1 MQKMEESMTNIIG
14 IVGLVL
20 GLAVLSILIY
30 KRVPA
35 ILAALAATAVV
46 TVFNP
51 VDPWTSLSTLFNG
64 IGSTF
69 GTYFPI
75 FFFATIYG
83 KLMSD
88 TGCAN
93 AIAEFFMKL
102 FGPES
107 VILVISVTTAL
118 LVYGGVTAMVVA
130 FTVFPLGV
138 SLCRKA
144 NISKTLLPAII
155 QLGQATF
162 ALTALPGTPQLN
174 NIIPTAYLG
183 TTSTAAP
190 VLGIIATLVMFGLG
204 YFYLSHE
211 VAKSRARGEGFD
223 ENSLRPGSVSE
234 LSGDDL
240 PKPLLAFLPI
250 ILLIVIYMV
259 LERITF
265 GGYQLKDANPYA
277 PVCTAM
283 IIAIVYLLILG
294 HLMGNTSTVKESI
307 IRGAAEW
314 IGPLLSFSIVV
325 GFGRVISSTTGYASL
340 VDAVTNLNM
349 NPYLSAA
356 LSVTLLAGVT
366 GSASGG
372 INIALSS
379 EKLVQSWTSQLSS
392 PAQLA
397 ALHRIISVSSCGL
410 DSLPHCGG
418 ILATLDVCQE
428 THSSSYKYIFMITVV
443 FTLIAAALLVLL
455 ASIGFVY

>member
-1 MQKMEESMTNIIG
+1 MIGIIG
-14 IVGLVL
+14 LIA
-20 GLAVLSILIY
+20 GLAVLSVLIY

-35 ILAALAATAVV
+35 ILAALCGTIVV
-46 TVFNP
+46 CIFNL
-51 VDPWTSLSTLFNG
+51 VDPWTALSNLFSG
-64 IGSTF
+64 LGGTF

-93 AIAEFFMKL
+93 AIADFFIKL
-102 FGPES
+102 FGENS
-107 VILVISVTTAL
+107 VILVISITTAL

-144 NISKTLLPAII
+144 NITKKLLPAII

-174 NIIPTAYLG
+174 NIMPAAFLG

-190 VLGIIATLVMFGLG
+190 VLGIIASAIMFGLG
-204 YFYLSHE
+204 YFYLKLQ
-211 VAKSRARGEGFD
+211 VKKSRERGEVFD
-223 ENSLRPGSVSE
+223 ETSLRPGSVSN
-234 LSGDDL
+234 LSGNDL
-240 PKPLLAFLPI
+240 PKAFFAFLPI
-250 ILLIVIYMV
+250 IILIAAYMT
-259 LERITF
+259 LERVSF
-265 GGYQLKDANPYA
+265 WGYSLKSVNTYA

-283 IIAIVYLLILG
+283 ILAIIYLLLLG
-294 HLMGNTSTVKESI
+294 TLSTQKDTVVDSI
-307 IRGAAEW
+307 KHGCSEW

-325 GFGRVISSTTGYASL
+325 GFGRVIANTQGYSTL
-340 VDAVTNLNM
+340 VDAVTGLEM

-372 INIALSS
+372 ISIALSS
-379 EKLVQSWTSQLSS
+379 EKLVQSWTSQLTTTS
-392 PAQLA
+392 QLE

-428 THSSSYKYIFMITVV
+428 THSSSYKYIFMITVI
-443 FTLIAAALLVLL
+443 FTLIAAAVLVLL
-455 ASIGFVY
+455 ASLGFTM

>member
-1 MQKMEESMTNIIG
+1 MSNLIG
-14 IVGLVL
+14 IFGLAA

-30 KRVPA
+30 RRVPA
-35 ILAALAATAVV
+35 ILAALAATMVV

-51 VDPWTSLSTLFNG
+51 ADPWVSLSSLFSG

-93 AIAEFFMKL
+93 AIADFFIRL
-102 FGPES
+102 FGPEA
-107 VILVISVTTAL
+107 VVLVISVTTAL

-138 SLCRKA
+138 SLCRRA
-144 NISKTLLPAII
+144 NITKKLLPAII

-190 VLGIIATLVMFGLG
+190 VLGLIATAIMFGLG
-204 YFYLSHE
+204 YVYLKKE
-211 VAKSRARGEGFD
+211 VAKSKARGEGFD
-223 ENSLRPGSVSE
+223 EGSLRPGSVSE

-240 PKPLLAFLPI
+240 PKPFFAFLPI
-250 ILLIVIYMV
+250 IMLIVLYMMF
-259 LERITF
+259 ERMSF
-265 GGYQLKDANPYA
+265 HGYSLKEANPYA

-283 IIAIVYLLILG
+283 IIAIVYLLLLG
-294 HLMGNTSTVKESI
+294 MRMGRRDAVIASVG
-307 IRGAAEW
+307 RGAQEW
-314 IGPLLSFSIVV
+314 IGPLLSFAIVV
-325 GFGRVISSTTGYASL
+325 GFGRVISSTAGYEAL
-340 VDAVTNLNM
+340 VRAVTGLDM

-379 EKLVQSWTSQLSS
+379 EQLVASWTSRLTT
-392 PAQLA
+392 PAQLG

-428 THSSSYKYIFMITVV
+428 SHATSYKYIFVITVI
-443 FTLIAAALLVLL
+443 FTLIAAAVLVML
-455 ASIGFVY
+455 ASMGFTM

>member
-1 MQKMEESMTNIIG
+1 MQNILG
-14 IVGLVL
+14 IAGLVA
-20 GLAVLSILIY
+20 GLAVLSVLIY

-35 ILAALAATAVV
+35 ILAALAGTVIV
-46 TVFNP
+46 CVFNL
-51 VDPWTSLSTLFNG
+51 VDPWAALSNLFTG
-64 IGSTF
+64 LGTTF

-93 AIAEFFMKL
+93 AIADFFIRI
-102 FGPES
+102 FGEKS
-107 VILVISVTTAL
+107 VVLVISVTTAL

-144 NISKTLLPAII
+144 NITKKLLPAFI

-174 NIIPTAYLG
+174 NIIPTVYLG

-190 VLGIIATLVMFGLG
+190 VLGLIATAIMFGLG
-204 YFYLSHE
+204 YWYLTAE
-211 VAKSRARGEGFD
+211 VKKSRARGEGFD
-223 ENSLRPGSVSE
+223 EASLRPGSVSE
-234 LSGDDL
+234 LSGDQL
-240 PKPLLAFLPI
+240 PGTLAAFMPI
-250 ILLIVIYMV
+250 ILLIALYMTF
-259 LERITF
+259 ERVSF
-265 GGYQLKDANPYA
+265 GGYSLKSANAYA

-283 IIAIVYLLILG
+283 IAAIIYLLVLG
-294 HLMGNTSTVKESI
+294 AVRKQKDAVIDSVK
-307 IRGAAEW
+307 RGASEW
-314 IGPLLSFSIVV
+314 IGPLLGFSIVV
-325 GFGRVISSTTGYASL
+325 GFGRVIANTAGYVRL
-340 VDAVTNLNM
+340 VDAVTGLQM
-349 NPYLSAA
+349 SPYLSAA

-372 INIALSS
+372 INIALNS
-379 EKLVQSWTSQLSS
+379 EKLVSSWTSQLNT
-392 PAQLA
+392 PAQLG

-410 DSLPHCGG
+410 DSLPYCGG

-428 THSSSYKYIFMITVV
+428 SHATSYKYIFVITVI
-443 FTLIAAALLVLL
+443 FTLIAAAVLVLL
-455 ASIGFVY
+455 ASMGFTI

>member
-1 MQKMEESMTNIIG
+1 MSDIIG
-14 IVGLVL
+14 IAGLAA

-35 ILAALAATAVV
+35 IIAALCATAVV
-46 TVFNP
+46 ILLNP
-51 VDPWTSLSTLFNG
+51 ADPWAVLTNLFNG
-64 IGSTF
+64 IGTTF

-93 AIAEFFMKL
+93 AIADFFMKL
-102 FGPES
+102 FGKDS

-183 TTSTAAP
+183 TKSTAAP
-190 VLGIIATLVMFGLG
+190 ALGLIATAVMFGLG
-204 YFYLSHE
+204 YFYLKRE
-211 VAKSRARGEGFD
+211 AEKSRKRGEFFD
-223 ENSLRPGSVSE
+223 ETKLRPGSVSE
-234 LSGDDL
+234 LSGKDL
-240 PKPLLAFLPI
+240 PKPLFAFMPI
-250 ILLIVIYMV
+250 ILLITLYIF
-259 LERITF
+259 LERTSF
-265 GGYQLKDANPYA
+265 GGYSLKDANPYA

-283 IIAIVYLLILG
+283 IIAIIYLAVLG
-294 HLMGNTSTVKESI
+294 KCMNRFGTVVSSV
-307 IRGAAEW
+307 RNGALEW
-314 IGPLLSFSIVV
+314 TGPLLSFAIVV
-325 GFGRVISSTTGYASL
+325 GFGKVISSTAGYAAL
-340 VDAVTNLNM
+340 VDAVTNLDM

-379 EKLVQSWTSQLSS
+379 EKLVASWTSKLTTQSQLD
-392 PAQLA
+392 

-428 THSSSYKYIFMITVV
+428 SHATSYKYIFMITVV
-443 FTLIAAALLVLL
+443 FTLIAAAVLVLL
-455 ASIGFVY
+455 ASLGITA

>member
-1 MQKMEESMTNIIG
+1 MSNIIG
-14 IVGLVL
+14 ISGLIIGL
-20 GLAVLSILIY
+20 GVLSVLIY

-35 ILAALAATAVV
+35 ILAALCATVIVV
-46 TVFNP
+46 IFN
-51 VDPWTSLSTLFNG
+51 VMDPWVALTYLFNG

-93 AIAEFFMKL
+93 AIADFFLKI
-102 FGPES
+102 FGAES

-174 NIIPTAYLG
+174 NIIPAAYLG

-190 VLGIIATLVMFGLG
+190 VLGIIASLIMFGLG
-204 YFYLSHE
+204 YFYLKHE
-211 VAKSRARGEGFD
+211 VKKSRERGEGFD
-223 ENSLRPGSVSE
+223 ESTLRKGSVSE
-234 LSGDDL
+234 LTGDDL
-240 PKPLLAFLPI
+240 PKPVFAFLPI
-250 ILLIVIYMV
+250 IILISVYMV
-259 LERITF
+259 LERVSF
-265 GGYQLKDANPYA
+265 GGYVLKEVNAYA

-283 IIAIVYLLILG
+283 IIAIIYLAILG
-294 HLMGNTSTVKESI
+294 IVNQRKDTIIESI
-307 IRGAAEW
+307 KNGSSEW
-314 IGPLLSFSIVV
+314 IGPLLNFAIVV
-325 GFGRVISSTTGYASL
+325 GFGRVISNTDGYASL
-340 VDAVTNLNM
+340 VNSVTSLNM

-379 EKLVQSWTSQLSS
+379 EKLVSSWTSQLAT
-392 PAQLA
+392 PAQLG

-428 THSSSYKYIFMITVV
+428 SHATSYKYIFMITVV
-443 FTLIAAALLVLL
+443 FTLTAAAAIVLL
-455 ASIGFVY
+455 ASLGLTM

>member
-1 MQKMEESMTNIIG
+1 MG
-14 IVGLVL
+14 IFGLIL

-30 KRVPA
+30 KRVPVTY
-35 ILAALAATAVV
+35 AALAASLTVA
-46 TVFNP
+46 VFNLME
-51 VDPWTSLSTLFNG
+51 PWTALTALFNG

-83 KLMSD
+83 QLMSE

-93 AIAEFFMKL
+93 TIANYFIKL
-102 FGPES
+102 FGSKS
-107 VILVISVTTAL
+107 VVLVISITTAL

-130 FTVFPLGV
+130 FTVFPIGV
-138 SLCRKA
+138 NLIRKA
-144 NISKTLLPAII
+144 DITKKLLPAMI

-190 VLGIIATLVMFGLG
+190 VLGLIATAIMFGLG
-204 YFYLSHE
+204 WVYLENE
-211 VAKSRARGEGFD
+211 VRKSRERGEHF
-223 ENSLRPGSVSE
+223 EESSLRPGSIREMDAAS
-234 LSGDDL
+234 L
-240 PKPLLAFLPI
+240 PSPLPAFLPV
-250 ILLIVIYMV
+250 ILLIVLYI
-259 LERITF
+259 LFERVTF
-265 GGYQLKDANPYA
+265 GTYSLKAMNSFA

-283 IIAIVYLLILG
+283 IIAIVYLLVLG
-294 HLMGNTSTVKESI
+294 ISKGQKEEMVNALKT
-307 IRGAAEW
+307 GAASSF
-314 IGPLLSFSIVV
+314 GPLLSFATVV
-325 GFGRVISSTTGYASL
+325 GFGSVIKATSGYASL
-340 VDAVTNLNM
+340 VAMVTGLNM
-349 NPYLSAA
+349 NPFLSAA
-356 LSVTLLAGVT
+356 LSVTILAGVT

-379 EKLVQSWTSQLSS
+379 EALVSSWTSQLTTQ
-392 PAQLA
+392 AQLN

-428 THSSSYKYIFMITVV
+428 THATAYKYIFMITVI
-443 FTLIAAALLVLL
+443 FTLIAAAAIVLL
-455 ASIGFVY
+455 SMLGFTY

>member
-1 MQKMEESMTNIIG
+1 MG
-14 IVGLVL
+14 IFGLIL

-30 KRVPA
+30 KRVPVTY
-35 ILAALAATAVV
+35 AALAASL
-46 TVFNP
+46 TVAIFNLME
-51 VDPWTSLSTLFNG
+51 PWTALTSLFNG

-83 KLMSD
+83 QLMSE

-93 AIAEFFMKL
+93 AIANYFIKL
-102 FGPES
+102 FGSKS
-107 VILVISVTTAL
+107 VVLVISITTAL

-130 FTVFPLGV
+130 FTVFPIGV
-138 SLCRKA
+138 NLIRKA
-144 NISKTLLPAII
+144 DITKKLLPAMI

-190 VLGIIATLVMFGLG
+190 VLGLIATAIMFGLG
-204 YFYLSHE
+204 WVYLEHE
-211 VAKSRARGEGFD
+211 VRKSRERGEHF
-223 ENSLRPGSVSE
+223 EESSLRPGSIREMDES
-234 LSGDDL
+234 SL
-240 PKPLLAFLPI
+240 PSPLPAFLPV
-250 ILLIVIYMV
+250 ILLIVLYI
-259 LERITF
+259 LFERVTF
-265 GGYQLKDANPYA
+265 GSYSLKAMNSFA

-283 IIAIVYLLILG
+283 IIAIIYLLVLG
-294 HLMGNTSTVKESI
+294 IGKGQKEEMVNALKT
-307 IRGAAEW
+307 GAASSF
-314 IGPLLSFSIVV
+314 GPLLSFATVV
-325 GFGRVISSTTGYASL
+325 GFGSVIKATSGYASL
-340 VDAVTNLNM
+340 VTMVTGLNM
-349 NPYLSAA
+349 NPFLSAA
-356 LSVTLLAGVT
+356 LSVTILAGVT

-379 EKLVQSWTSQLSS
+379 EALVRSWTSQLTSQ
-392 PAQLA
+392 AQLN

-428 THSSSYKYIFMITVV
+428 SHATAYKYIFMITVI
-443 FTLIAAALLVLL
+443 FTLIAAAAIVLL
-455 ASIGFVY
+455 SMMGFTY

>member
-1 MQKMEESMTNIIG
+1 MANILG
-14 IVGLVL
+14 IIGLVL
-20 GLAVLSILIY
+20 GLAVLSVLIY

-35 ILAALAATAVV
+35 ILAALAATVV
-46 TVFNP
+46 ESLFNTA
-51 VDPWTSLSTLFNG
+51 DLWDSLTSLFGG

-93 AIAEFFMKL
+93 AIADFFIRL
-102 FGPES
+102 FGQKS
-107 VILVISVTTAL
+107 VVLVISVTTAL

-144 NISKTLLPAII
+144 NISKKLLPAII

-174 NIIPTAYLG
+174 NIIPSAYLG

-190 VLGIIATLVMFGLG
+190 VLGLIATAIMFGLG
-204 YFYLSHE
+204 YAYLTHE
-211 VAKSRARGEGFD
+211 VKKSQKRGEGFD
-223 ENSLRPGSVSE
+223 ESALRPGSVSA
-234 LSGDDL
+234 LSGEQL
-240 PKPLLAFLPI
+240 PKPLFAFMPI
-250 ILLIVIYMV
+250 FLLIGLYM
-259 LERITF
+259 LFERVTF
-265 GGYQLKDANPYA
+265 GNYSLKAHNPYA

-283 IIAIVYLLILG
+283 ILAIVYLLVLG
-294 HLMGNTSTVKESI
+294 IAMHRKNDVIASVK
-307 IRGAAEW
+307 RGAAEW

-325 GFGRVISSTTGYASL
+325 GFGRVIASTEGYASL
-340 VDAVTNLNM
+340 VDMVTHLNM
-349 NPYLSAA
+349 SPYLSAA

-379 EKLVQSWTSQLSS
+379 EQLVASWTSKLTT
-392 PAQLA
+392 PAELG

-428 THSSSYKYIFMITVV
+428 SHATSYKYIFVITVI
-443 FTLIAAALLVLL
+443 FTLIAAAVLVLL
-455 ASIGFVY
+455 ASLGFTM

>member
-1 MQKMEESMTNIIG
+1 MANILG
-14 IVGLVL
+14 IIGLVL
-20 GLAVLSILIY
+20 GLAVLSVLIY

-35 ILAALAATAVV
+35 ILAALAATVV
-46 TVFNP
+46 VSLFNTA
-51 VDPWTSLSTLFNG
+51 DLWDSLTSLFGG

-93 AIAEFFMKL
+93 AIADFFIRL
-102 FGPES
+102 FGQKS
-107 VILVISVTTAL
+107 VVLVISVTTAL

-144 NISKTLLPAII
+144 NITKKLLPAII

-174 NIIPTAYLG
+174 NIIPSAYLG

-190 VLGIIATLVMFGLG
+190 VLGLIATAIMFGLG
-204 YFYLSHE
+204 YTYLTHE
-211 VAKSRARGEGFD
+211 VKKSQKRGEGFD
-223 ENSLRPGSVSE
+223 ESALRPGSVSA
-234 LSGDDL
+234 LSGEQL
-240 PKPLLAFLPI
+240 PKPLFAFMPI
-250 ILLIVIYMV
+250 FLLIGLYM
-259 LERITF
+259 LFERVTF
-265 GGYQLKDANPYA
+265 GNYSLKAHNPYA

-283 IIAIVYLLILG
+283 ILAIVYLLILG
-294 HLMGNTSTVKESI
+294 IAMHRKNDVIASVK
-307 IRGAAEW
+307 RGAAEW

-325 GFGRVISSTTGYASL
+325 GFGRVIASTEGYASL
-340 VDAVTNLNM
+340 VDMVTHLNM
-349 NPYLSAA
+349 SPYLSAA

-379 EKLVQSWTSQLSS
+379 EQLVASWTSKLTT
-392 PAQLA
+392 PAELG

-428 THSSSYKYIFMITVV
+428 SHATSYKYIFVITVI
-443 FTLIAAALLVLL
+443 FTLIAAAVLVLL
-455 ASIGFVY
+455 ASLGFTM

>member
-1 MQKMEESMTNIIG
+1 MEIFIMANILG
-14 IVGLVL
+14 IIGLVL
-20 GLAVLSILIY
+20 GLAVLSVLIY

-35 ILAALAATAVV
+35 ILAALAATVV
-46 TVFNP
+46 VSLFNTA
-51 VDPWTSLSTLFNG
+51 DLWDSLTSLFGG

-93 AIAEFFMKL
+93 AIADFFIRL
-102 FGPES
+102 FGQKS
-107 VILVISVTTAL
+107 VVLVISVTTAL

-144 NISKTLLPAII
+144 NITKKLLPAII

-174 NIIPTAYLG
+174 NIIPSAYLG

-190 VLGIIATLVMFGLG
+190 VLGLIATAIMFGLG
-204 YFYLSHE
+204 YTYLTRE
-211 VAKSRARGEGFD
+211 VKKSQKRGEGFD
-223 ENSLRPGSVSE
+223 ESALRPGSVSA
-234 LSGDDL
+234 LSGEQL
-240 PKPLLAFLPI
+240 PKPLFAFMPI
-250 ILLIVIYMV
+250 FLLIGLYM
-259 LERITF
+259 LFERVTF
-265 GGYQLKDANPYA
+265 GNYSLKAHNPYA

-283 IIAIVYLLILG
+283 ILAIVYLLILG
-294 HLMGNTSTVKESI
+294 IAMHRKNDVIASVK
-307 IRGAAEW
+307 RGAAEW

-325 GFGRVISSTTGYASL
+325 GFGRVIASTEGYASL
-340 VDAVTNLNM
+340 VDMVTHLNM
-349 NPYLSAA
+349 SPYLSAA

-379 EKLVQSWTSQLSS
+379 EQLVASWTSKLTT
-392 PAQLA
+392 PAELG

-428 THSSSYKYIFMITVV
+428 SHATSYKYIFVITVI
-443 FTLIAAALLVLL
+443 FTLIAAAVLVLL
-455 ASIGFVY
+455 ASLGFTM

>member
-1 MQKMEESMTNIIG
+1 MADLFG
-14 IVGLVL
+14 ILGLIAA
-20 GLAVLSILIY
+20 LAVLSILIY

-35 ILAALAATAVV
+35 ILAALAATLVAAI
-46 TVFNP
+46 FNR
-51 VDPWTSLSTLFNG
+51 VEPWAAFGNLFTG

-69 GTYFPI
+69 GSYIPL

-83 KLMSD
+83 KLMAY

-93 AIAEFFMKL
+93 AISDFFIRI
-102 FGPES
+102 FGAKA
-107 VILVISVTTAL
+107 VVLIISVTTAL

-144 NISKTLLPAII
+144 NITKKLLPAFI

-174 NIIPTAYLG
+174 NIIPTSYLG

-190 VLGIIATLVMFGLG
+190 VLGLIASAIMFGLG
-204 YFYLSHE
+204 YAYLMFE
-211 VAKSRARGEGFD
+211 VRQSRIRGEGFD
-223 ENSLRPGSVSE
+223 EASLRPGSVSE
-234 LSGDDL
+234 LSGQEL
-240 PKPLLAFLPI
+240 PSTFFAFLPI
-250 ILLIVIYMV
+250 ILLLALYMIF
-259 LERITF
+259 ERVSF
-265 GGYQLKDANPYA
+265 WGYSLKAANNFA

-283 IIAIVYLLILG
+283 IIAIFCLLGLAL
-294 HLMGNTSTVKESI
+294 HMG
-307 IRGAAEW
+307 RGKDALRSVQNGAKDW
-314 IGPLLSFSIVV
+314 VGPLLGFAIVV
-325 GFGRVISSTTGYASL
+325 GFGRVISNTAGYASL
-340 VDAVTNLNM
+340 VNTVTHMDLS
-349 NPYLSAA
+349 PYLSAA

-379 EKLVQSWTSQLSS
+379 EALVSSWTSQLTT
-392 PAQLA
+392 PTQLA
-397 ALHRIISVSSCGL
+397 ALHRVISVSSCGL

-428 THSSSYKYIFMITVV
+428 SHATSYKYIFVITVV
-443 FTLIAAALLVLL
+443 FTLIAAAVLVAL
-455 ASIGFVY
+455 ASLGFTM

>member
-1 MQKMEESMTNIIG
+1 MTNIIG
-14 IVGLVL
+14 IAGLVL

-51 VDPWTSLSTLFNG
+51 SDPWVSLSTLFSG
-64 IGSTF
+64 IGTTF

-190 VLGIIATLVMFGLG
+190 VLGMIATIVMFGLG
-204 YFYLSHE
+204 YFYLRHE

-223 ENSLRPGSVSE
+223 EKALRPGSVSE

-240 PKPLLAFLPI
+240 PKPVFAFLPI

-259 LERITF
+259 LERVSF
-265 GGYQLKDANPYA
+265 GGYRLKDSNPYA

-283 IIAIVYLLILG
+283 IIAIIYLLLLG
-294 HLMGNTSTVKESI
+294 HSMGNAKTVKESI
-307 IRGAAEW
+307 VRGAAEW
-314 IGPLLSFSIVV
+314 VGPLLGFSIVV
-325 GFGRVISSTTGYASL
+325 GFGRVISSTAGYASL
-340 VDAVTNLNM
+340 VDAVTSLNM

-379 EKLVQSWTSQLSS
+379 DKLVQSWTSQLST
-392 PAQLA
+392 PAQLG

-455 ASIGFVY
+455 AGIGFVY

>member
-1 MQKMEESMTNIIG
+1 MSHIIG
-14 IVGLVL
+14 IIGLIL
-20 GLAVLSILIY
+20 GLAVLSVLIY
-30 KRVPA
+30 RRVPA
-35 ILAALAATAVV
+35 ILAALAGTLVAAL
-46 TVFNP
+46 FNLIE
-51 VDPWTSLSTLFNG
+51 PWTALTWLFNG
-64 IGSTF
+64 IGNNF

-75 FFFATIYG
+75 FFFATVYG

-93 AIAEFFMKL
+93 AIADFFIRI
-102 FGPES
+102 FGQRS

-138 SLCRKA
+138 SLCRRADIPK
-144 NISKTLLPAII
+144 KLLPAFI

-183 TTSTAAP
+183 TSSTAAP
-190 VLGIIATLVMFGLG
+190 VLGLIATAVMFGLG
-204 YFYLSHE
+204 YLYLSYE
-211 VAKSRARGEGFD
+211 TKKSREKGEHFD
-223 ENSLRPGSVSE
+223 EKTLRPGSVSE
-234 LSGDDL
+234 LKGKEL
-240 PKPLLAFLPI
+240 PGTVQAFLPI
-250 ILLIVIYMV
+250 VLLIVLYM
-259 LERITF
+259 LFERVSF
-265 GGYQLKDANPYA
+265 AGYSLKAFNPYA

-283 IIAIVYLLILG
+283 IIAIVYLLVLGMTRGQKEILFR
-294 HLMGNTSTVKESI
+294 SVKS
-307 IRGAAEW
+307 GATEW
-314 IGPLLSFSIVV
+314 VGPLLGFSVVV
-325 GFGRVISSTTGYASL
+325 GFGRVIANTPGYAAL
-340 VDAVTNLNM
+340 VDAVTGLRM
-349 NPYLSAA
+349 SPYLSAA

-379 EKLVQSWTSQLSS
+379 EKLVSSWTSQLSTQS
-392 PAQLA
+392 QLN

-428 THSSSYKYIFMITVV
+428 SHATSYRYIFVITVV
-443 FTLIAAALLVLL
+443 FTLIAAALLVTL
-455 ASIGFVY
+455 ASLGFTM

>member
-1 MQKMEESMTNIIG
+1 MG
-14 IVGLVL
+14 IFGLIL

-30 KRVPA
+30 KRVPVTY
-35 ILAALAATAVV
+35 AALAASLTVA
-46 TVFNP
+46 VFNLME
-51 VDPWTSLSTLFNG
+51 PWTALTALFNG

-83 KLMSD
+83 QLMSE

-93 AIAEFFMKL
+93 AIANYFIKL
-102 FGPES
+102 FGSKS
-107 VILVISVTTAL
+107 VVLVISITTAL

-130 FTVFPLGV
+130 FTVFPIGV
-138 SLCRKA
+138 NLIRKA
-144 NISKTLLPAII
+144 DITKKLLPAMI

-190 VLGIIATLVMFGLG
+190 VLGLIATAIMFGLG
-204 YFYLSHE
+204 WVYLEHE
-211 VAKSRARGEGFD
+211 VRKSRERGEHF
-223 ENSLRPGSVSE
+223 EESSLRPGSIREMDEAS
-234 LSGDDL
+234 L
-240 PKPLLAFLPI
+240 PSPLPAFLPV
-250 ILLIVIYMV
+250 ILLIVLYI
-259 LERITF
+259 LFERVTF
-265 GGYQLKDANPYA
+265 GSYSLKAMNSFA

-283 IIAIVYLLILG
+283 IIAIIYLLVLG
-294 HLMGNTSTVKESI
+294 IGKGQKEEMVSALKT
-307 IRGAAEW
+307 GAASSF
-314 IGPLLSFSIVV
+314 GPLLSFATVV
-325 GFGRVISSTTGYASL
+325 GFGSVIKATSGYASL
-340 VDAVTNLNM
+340 VAMVTGLNM
-349 NPYLSAA
+349 NPFLSAA
-356 LSVTLLAGVT
+356 LSVTILAGVT

-379 EKLVQSWTSQLSS
+379 EALVSSWTSQLTTQ
-392 PAQLA
+392 AQLN

-428 THSSSYKYIFMITVV
+428 THATAYKYIFMITVI
-443 FTLIAAALLVLL
+443 FTLIAAAAIVLL
-455 ASIGFVY
+455 SMLGFTY

>member
-1 MQKMEESMTNIIG
+1 MG
-14 IVGLVL
+14 IFGLIL

-30 KRVPA
+30 KRVPVTY
-35 ILAALAATAVV
+35 AALAASL
-46 TVFNP
+46 TVAIFNLME
-51 VDPWTSLSTLFNG
+51 PWTALTALFNG

-83 KLMSD
+83 QLMSE

-93 AIAEFFMKL
+93 AIANYFIKL
-102 FGPES
+102 FGSKS
-107 VILVISVTTAL
+107 VVLVISITTAL

-130 FTVFPLGV
+130 FTVFPIGV
-138 SLCRKA
+138 NLIRKA
-144 NISKTLLPAII
+144 DITKKLLPAMI

-190 VLGIIATLVMFGLG
+190 VLGLIATAIMFGLG
-204 YFYLSHE
+204 WVYLEHE
-211 VAKSRARGEGFD
+211 VRKSRERGEHF
-223 ENSLRPGSVSE
+223 EESSLRPGSIREMDEAS
-234 LSGDDL
+234 L
-240 PKPLLAFLPI
+240 PSPLPAFLPV
-250 ILLIVIYMV
+250 ILLIVLYI
-259 LERITF
+259 LFERVTF
-265 GGYQLKDANPYA
+265 GSYSLKAMNSFA

-283 IIAIVYLLILG
+283 IIAIIYLLVLG
-294 HLMGNTSTVKESI
+294 AGKGQKEEMVNALKA
-307 IRGAAEW
+307 GAASSF
-314 IGPLLSFSIVV
+314 GPLLSFATVV
-325 GFGRVISSTTGYASL
+325 GFGSVIKATSGYASL
-340 VDAVTNLNM
+340 VAMVTGLNM
-349 NPYLSAA
+349 NPFLSAA
-356 LSVTLLAGVT
+356 LSVTILAGVT

-379 EKLVQSWTSQLSS
+379 EALVSSWTSQLTTQ
-392 PAQLA
+392 AQLN

-428 THSSSYKYIFMITVV
+428 THATAYKYIFMITVI
-443 FTLIAAALLVLL
+443 FTLIAAAAIVLL
-455 ASIGFVY
+455 SMLGFTY

>member
-1 MQKMEESMTNIIG
+1 MG
-14 IVGLVL
+14 IFGLIL

-30 KRVPA
+30 KRVPVTY
-35 ILAALAATAVV
+35 AALAASL
-46 TVFNP
+46 TVAIFNLME
-51 VDPWTSLSTLFNG
+51 PWTALTALFNG

-83 KLMSD
+83 QLMSE

-93 AIAEFFMKL
+93 AIANYFIKL
-102 FGPES
+102 FGSKS
-107 VILVISVTTAL
+107 VVLVISITTAL

-130 FTVFPLGV
+130 FTVFPIGV
-138 SLCRKA
+138 NLIRKA
-144 NISKTLLPAII
+144 DITKKLLPAMI

-190 VLGIIATLVMFGLG
+190 VLGLIATAIMFGLG
-204 YFYLSHE
+204 WVYLEHE
-211 VAKSRARGEGFD
+211 VRKSRERGEHF
-223 ENSLRPGSVSE
+223 EESSLRPGSIREMDEAS
-234 LSGDDL
+234 L
-240 PKPLLAFLPI
+240 PSPLPAFLPV
-250 ILLIVIYMV
+250 ILLIVLYI
-259 LERITF
+259 LFERVTF
-265 GGYQLKDANPYA
+265 GSYSLKAMNSFA

-283 IIAIVYLLILG
+283 IIAIVYLLVLG
-294 HLMGNTSTVKESI
+294 VGKGQKQEMVNALKT
-307 IRGAAEW
+307 GAASSF
-314 IGPLLSFSIVV
+314 GPLLSFATVV
-325 GFGRVISSTTGYASL
+325 GFGSVIKATSGYASL
-340 VDAVTNLNM
+340 VAMVTGLNM
-349 NPYLSAA
+349 NPFLSAA
-356 LSVTLLAGVT
+356 LSVTILAGVT

-379 EKLVQSWTSQLSS
+379 EALVSSWTSQLTTQ
-392 PAQLA
+392 AQLN

-428 THSSSYKYIFMITVV
+428 THATAYKYIFMITVI
-443 FTLIAAALLVLL
+443 FTLIAAAAIVLL
-455 ASIGFVY
+455 SMLGFTY

>member
-1 MQKMEESMTNIIG
+1 MSNALG
-14 IVGLVL
+14 IFGLIL
-20 GLAVLSILIY
+20 GLAVLSVLIY

-35 ILAALAATAVV
+35 VLAALAATAVV
-46 TVFNP
+46 ALFNLLE
-51 VDPWTSLSTLFNG
+51 PWTALTTLFNG

-69 GTYFPI
+69 GTYFPV
-75 FFFATIYG
+75 FFFATVYG

-93 AIAEFFMKL
+93 AIADYFIKL
-102 FGPES
+102 FGEGS

-138 SLCRKA
+138 SLCRRA
-144 NISKTLLPAII
+144 NISKKLLPAII

-174 NIIPTAYLG
+174 NIIPTSYLG

-190 VLGIIATLVMFGLG
+190 VLGLIATAIMFGLG
-204 YFYLSHE
+204 YFYLKHE
-211 VAKSRARGEGFD
+211 VRKSQERGEGFD
-223 ENSLRPGSVSE
+223 EASLRPGSVSE
-234 LSGDDL
+234 LSGEEL
-240 PKPLLAFLPI
+240 PKPFLAFLPI
-250 ILLIVIYMV
+250 LLLIVLYM
-259 LERITF
+259 LFERLTI
-265 GGYQLKDANPYA
+265 GGYSLKQFNSFA

-283 IIAIVYLLILG
+283 IVAILYLLILG
-294 HLMGNTSTVKESI
+294 TASGRKDTVIASVKRSS
-307 IRGAAEW
+307 GEW

-325 GFGRVISSTTGYASL
+325 GFGRVIASTDGYAAL
-340 VDAVTNLNM
+340 VNAVTSM
-349 NPYLSAA
+349 QMSPYLSAA

-379 EKLVQSWTSQLSS
+379 EQLVASWTSKLST
-392 PAQLA
+392 PAQLS

-428 THSSSYKYIFMITVV
+428 SHATSYKYIFVITVI
-443 FTLIAAALLVLL
+443 FTLVAAAVLVAL
-455 ASIGFVY
+455 ASLGFTM

>member
-1 MQKMEESMTNIIG
+1 MG
-14 IVGLVL
+14 IFGLIL

-30 KRVPA
+30 KRVPVTY
-35 ILAALAATAVV
+35 AALAASL
-46 TVFNP
+46 TVAIFNLME
-51 VDPWTSLSTLFNG
+51 PWTALTALFNG

-83 KLMSD
+83 QLMSE

-93 AIAEFFMKL
+93 AIANYFIKL
-102 FGPES
+102 FGSKS
-107 VILVISVTTAL
+107 VVLVISITTAL

-130 FTVFPLGV
+130 FTVFPIGV
-138 SLCRKA
+138 NLIRKA
-144 NISKTLLPAII
+144 DITKKLLPAMI

-190 VLGIIATLVMFGLG
+190 VLGLIATAIMFGLG
-204 YFYLSHE
+204 WVYLEHE
-211 VAKSRARGEGFD
+211 VRKSRERGEHF
-223 ENSLRPGSVSE
+223 EESSLRPGSIREMDEAS
-234 LSGDDL
+234 L
-240 PKPLLAFLPI
+240 PSPLPAFLPV
-250 ILLIVIYMV
+250 ILLIVLYI
-259 LERITF
+259 LFERVTF
-265 GGYQLKDANPYA
+265 GSYSLKAMNSFA

-283 IIAIVYLLILG
+283 IIAIIYLLVLG
-294 HLMGNTSTVKESI
+294 IGKGQKEEMVNALKA
-307 IRGAAEW
+307 GAASSF
-314 IGPLLSFSIVV
+314 GPLLSFATVV
-325 GFGRVISSTTGYASL
+325 GFGSVIKATSGYASL
-340 VDAVTNLNM
+340 VAMVTGLNM
-349 NPYLSAA
+349 NPFLSAA
-356 LSVTLLAGVT
+356 LSVTILAGVT

-379 EKLVQSWTSQLSS
+379 EALVSSWTSQLTTQ
-392 PAQLA
+392 AQLN

-428 THSSSYKYIFMITVV
+428 THATAYKYIFMITVI
-443 FTLIAAALLVLL
+443 FTLIAAAAIVLL
-455 ASIGFVY
+455 SMLGFTY

>member
-1 MQKMEESMTNIIG
+1 MANILG
-14 IVGLVL
+14 IIGLVL
-20 GLAVLSILIY
+20 GLAVLSVLIY

-35 ILAALAATAVV
+35 ILAALAATVV
-46 TVFNP
+46 VSLFNTA
-51 VDPWTSLSTLFNG
+51 DLWDSLTSLFGG

-93 AIAEFFMKL
+93 AIADFFIRL
-102 FGPES
+102 FGQKS
-107 VILVISVTTAL
+107 VVLVISVTTAL

-144 NISKTLLPAII
+144 NITKKLLPAII

-174 NIIPTAYLG
+174 NIIPSAYLG

-190 VLGIIATLVMFGLG
+190 VLGLIATAIMFGLG
-204 YFYLSHE
+204 YTYLTHE
-211 VAKSRARGEGFD
+211 VKKSQKRGEGFD
-223 ENSLRPGSVSE
+223 ESALRPGSVSA
-234 LSGDDL
+234 LSGEQL
-240 PKPLLAFLPI
+240 PKPFFAFIPI
-250 ILLIVIYMV
+250 FLLIGLYM
-259 LERITF
+259 LFERVTF
-265 GGYQLKDANPYA
+265 GNYSLKAHNPYA

-283 IIAIVYLLILG
+283 ILAIVYLLILG
-294 HLMGNTSTVKESI
+294 IAMHRKNDVIASVK
-307 IRGAAEW
+307 RGAAEW

-325 GFGRVISSTTGYASL
+325 GFGRVIASTEGYASL
-340 VDAVTNLNM
+340 VDMVTHLNM
-349 NPYLSAA
+349 SPYLSAA

-379 EKLVQSWTSQLSS
+379 EQLVASWTSKLTT
-392 PAQLA
+392 PAELG

-428 THSSSYKYIFMITVV
+428 SHATSYKYIFVITVI
-443 FTLIAAALLVLL
+443 FTLIAAAVLVLL
-455 ASIGFVY
+455 ASLGFTM

>member
-1 MQKMEESMTNIIG
+1 MSNVMG
-14 IVGLVL
+14 IAGLVL

-30 KRVPA
+30 KRIPA
-35 ILAALAATAVV
+35 ILAALAATFVV
-46 TVFNP
+46 MIFNP
-51 VDPWTSLSTLFNG
+51 TDPWAALTTLFGG
-64 IGSTF
+64 IGGTF

-102 FGPES
+102 FGKES

-204 YFYLSHE
+204 YFYLKHE
-211 VAKSRARGEGFD
+211 VKKSRERGEGFD
-223 ENSLRPGSVSE
+223 ENALRPGSVSE
-234 LSGDDL
+234 LSGEDL
-240 PKPLLAFLPI
+240 PKPFFAFLPI
-250 ILLIVIYMV
+250 IMLIVLYMIF
-259 LERITF
+259 ERVSF
-265 GGYQLKDANPYA
+265 GGYQLKNANPYA

-283 IIAIVYLLILG
+283 IIAIFYLLILG
-294 HLMGNTSTVKESI
+294 TVMGNRKTVADSVLN
-307 IRGAAEW
+307 GAKEW

-325 GFGRVISSTTGYASL
+325 GFGKVISSTAGYESL
-340 VDAVTNLNM
+340 VNAVTNLNM

-379 EKLVQSWTSQLSS
+379 EKLVQSWTSQLTT
-392 PAQLA
+392 PAQLG

-443 FTLIAAALLVLL
+443 FTLIAAALLVAM
-455 ASIGFVY
+455 ASIGFLY

>member
-1 MQKMEESMTNIIG
+1 MG
-14 IVGLVL
+14 IFGLIL

-30 KRVPA
+30 KRVPVTY
-35 ILAALAATAVV
+35 AALAASLTVA
-46 TVFNP
+46 VFNLME
-51 VDPWTSLSTLFNG
+51 PWTALTALFNG

-83 KLMSD
+83 QLMSE

-93 AIAEFFMKL
+93 AIANYFIKL
-102 FGPES
+102 FGSKS
-107 VILVISVTTAL
+107 VVLVISITTAL

-130 FTVFPLGV
+130 FTVFPIGV
-138 SLCRKA
+138 NLIRKA
-144 NISKTLLPAII
+144 DITKKLLPAMI

-190 VLGIIATLVMFGLG
+190 VLGLIATAIMFGLG
-204 YFYLSHE
+204 WVYLENE
-211 VAKSRARGEGFD
+211 VRKSRERGEHF
-223 ENSLRPGSVSE
+223 EESSLRPGSIREMDAAS
-234 LSGDDL
+234 L
-240 PKPLLAFLPI
+240 PSPLPAFLPI
-250 ILLIVIYMV
+250 ILLIVLYI
-259 LERITF
+259 LFERVTF
-265 GGYQLKDANPYA
+265 GTYSLKAMNSFA

-283 IIAIVYLLILG
+283 IIAIVYLLVLG
-294 HLMGNTSTVKESI
+294 ISKGQKEEMVNALKT
-307 IRGAAEW
+307 GAASSF
-314 IGPLLSFSIVV
+314 GPLLSFATVV
-325 GFGRVISSTTGYASL
+325 GFGSVIKATSGYASL
-340 VDAVTNLNM
+340 VAMVTGLNM
-349 NPYLSAA
+349 NPFLSAA
-356 LSVTLLAGVT
+356 LSVTILAGVT

-379 EKLVQSWTSQLSS
+379 EALVSSWTSQLTTQ
-392 PAQLA
+392 AQLN

-428 THSSSYKYIFMITVV
+428 THATAYKYIFMITVI
-443 FTLIAAALLVLL
+443 FTLIAAAAIVLL
-455 ASIGFVY
+455 SMLGFTY

>member
-1 MQKMEESMTNIIG
+1 MG
-14 IVGLVL
+14 IFGLIL

-30 KRVPA
+30 KRVPVTY
-35 ILAALAATAVV
+35 AALAASLTVA
-46 TVFNP
+46 VFNLME
-51 VDPWTSLSTLFNG
+51 PWTVLTALFNG

-83 KLMSD
+83 QLMSE

-93 AIAEFFMKL
+93 AIANYFIKL
-102 FGPES
+102 FGSKS
-107 VILVISVTTAL
+107 VVLVISITTAL

-130 FTVFPLGV
+130 FTVFPIGV
-138 SLCRKA
+138 NLIRKA
-144 NISKTLLPAII
+144 DITKKLLPAMI

-190 VLGIIATLVMFGLG
+190 VLGLIATAIMFGLG
-204 YFYLSHE
+204 WVYLENE
-211 VAKSRARGEGFD
+211 VRKSRERGEHF
-223 ENSLRPGSVSE
+223 EESSLRPGSIREMDAAS
-234 LSGDDL
+234 L
-240 PKPLLAFLPI
+240 PSPLPAFLPV
-250 ILLIVIYMV
+250 ILLIVLYI
-259 LERITF
+259 LFERVTF
-265 GGYQLKDANPYA
+265 GTYSLKAMNSFA

-283 IIAIVYLLILG
+283 IIAIVYLLVLG
-294 HLMGNTSTVKESI
+294 ISKDQKEEMVNALKT
-307 IRGAAEW
+307 GAASSF
-314 IGPLLSFSIVV
+314 GPLLSFATVV
-325 GFGRVISSTTGYASL
+325 GFGSVIKATSGYASL
-340 VDAVTNLNM
+340 VAMVTGLNM
-349 NPYLSAA
+349 NPFLSAA
-356 LSVTLLAGVT
+356 LSVTILAGVT

-379 EKLVQSWTSQLSS
+379 EALVSSWTSQLTTQ
-392 PAQLA
+392 AQLN

-428 THSSSYKYIFMITVV
+428 THATAYKYIFMITVI
-443 FTLIAAALLVLL
+443 FTLIAAAAIVLL
-455 ASIGFVY
+455 SMLGFTY

>member
-1 MQKMEESMTNIIG
+1 MG
-14 IVGLVL
+14 IFGLIL

-30 KRVPA
+30 KRVPVTY
-35 ILAALAATAVV
+35 AALAASLTVA
-46 TVFNP
+46 VFNLME
-51 VDPWTSLSTLFNG
+51 PWTALTALFNG

-83 KLMSD
+83 QLMSE

-93 AIAEFFMKL
+93 AIANYFIKL
-102 FGPES
+102 FGSKS
-107 VILVISVTTAL
+107 VVLVISITTAL

-130 FTVFPLGV
+130 FTVFPIGV
-138 SLCRKA
+138 NLIRKA
-144 NISKTLLPAII
+144 DITKKLLPAMI

-190 VLGIIATLVMFGLG
+190 VLGLIATAIMFGLG
-204 YFYLSHE
+204 WVYLENE
-211 VAKSRARGEGFD
+211 VRKSRERGEHF
-223 ENSLRPGSVSE
+223 EESSLRPGSIREMDAAS
-234 LSGDDL
+234 L
-240 PKPLLAFLPI
+240 PSPLPAFLPV
-250 ILLIVIYMV
+250 ILLIVLYV
-259 LERITF
+259 LFERVTF
-265 GGYQLKDANPYA
+265 GTYSLKTMNSFA

-283 IIAIVYLLILG
+283 IIAIVYLLVLG
-294 HLMGNTSTVKESI
+294 ISKGQKEEMVNALKT
-307 IRGAAEW
+307 GAASSF
-314 IGPLLSFSIVV
+314 GPLLSFATVV
-325 GFGRVISSTTGYASL
+325 GFGSVIKATSGYASL
-340 VDAVTNLNM
+340 VAMVTGLNM
-349 NPYLSAA
+349 NPFLSAA
-356 LSVTLLAGVT
+356 LSVTILAGVT

-379 EKLVQSWTSQLSS
+379 EALVSSWTSQLTTQ
-392 PAQLA
+392 AQLN

-428 THSSSYKYIFMITVV
+428 THATAYKYIFMITVI
-443 FTLIAAALLVLL
+443 FTLIAAAAIVLL
-455 ASIGFVY
+455 SMLGFTY

>member
-1 MQKMEESMTNIIG
+1 MANILG
-14 IVGLVL
+14 IIGLVL
-20 GLAVLSILIY
+20 GLAVLSVLIY

-35 ILAALAATAVV
+35 ILAALAATVV
-46 TVFNP
+46 VSLFNTA
-51 VDPWTSLSTLFNG
+51 DLWDSLTSLFGG

-93 AIAEFFMKL
+93 AIADFFIRL
-102 FGPES
+102 FGQKS
-107 VILVISVTTAL
+107 VVLVISVTTAL

-144 NISKTLLPAII
+144 NITKKLLPAII

-174 NIIPTAYLG
+174 NIIPSAYLG

-190 VLGIIATLVMFGLG
+190 VLGLIATAIMFGLG
-204 YFYLSHE
+204 YTYLTHE
-211 VAKSRARGEGFD
+211 VKKSQKRGEGFD
-223 ENSLRPGSVSE
+223 ESALRPGSVSA
-234 LSGDDL
+234 LSGEQL
-240 PKPLLAFLPI
+240 PKPFFAFMPI
-250 ILLIVIYMV
+250 FLLIGLYM
-259 LERITF
+259 LFERVTF
-265 GGYQLKDANPYA
+265 GNYSLKAHNPYA

-283 IIAIVYLLILG
+283 ILAIVYLLVLG
-294 HLMGNTSTVKESI
+294 IAMHRKNDVIASVK
-307 IRGAAEW
+307 RGAAEW

-325 GFGRVISSTTGYASL
+325 GFGRVIASTEGYASL
-340 VDAVTNLNM
+340 VDMVTHLNM
-349 NPYLSAA
+349 SPYLSAA

-379 EKLVQSWTSQLSS
+379 EQLVASWTSKLTT
-392 PAQLA
+392 PAELG

-428 THSSSYKYIFMITVV
+428 SHATSYKYIFVITVI
-443 FTLIAAALLVLL
+443 FTLIAAAVLVLL
-455 ASIGFVY
+455 ASLGFTM

>member
-1 MQKMEESMTNIIG
+1 
-14 IVGLVL
+14 
-20 GLAVLSILIY
+20 
-30 KRVPA
+30 
-35 ILAALAATAVV
+35 
-46 TVFNP
+46 
-51 VDPWTSLSTLFNG
+51 
-64 IGSTF
+64 
-69 GTYFPI
+69 
-75 FFFATIYG
+75 
-83 KLMSD
+83 MSD

-204 YFYLSHE
+204 YFYLRHE

-223 ENSLRPGSVSE
+223 ENSLRPGSVSA

-250 ILLIVIYMV
+250 ILLIVI
-259 LERITF
+259 
-265 GGYQLKDANPYA
+265 
-277 PVCTAM
+277 
-283 IIAIVYLLILG
+283 
-294 HLMGNTSTVKESI
+294 
-307 IRGAAEW
+307 
-314 IGPLLSFSIVV
+314 
-325 GFGRVISSTTGYASL
+325 
-340 VDAVTNLNM
+340 
-349 NPYLSAA
+349 
-356 LSVTLLAGVT
+356 
-366 GSASGG
+366 
-372 INIALSS
+372 
-379 EKLVQSWTSQLSS
+379 
-392 PAQLA
+392 
-397 ALHRIISVSSCGL
+397 
-410 DSLPHCGG
+410 
-418 ILATLDVCQE
+418 
-428 THSSSYKYIFMITVV
+428 
-443 FTLIAAALLVLL
+443 
-455 ASIGFVY
+455 

>member
-1 MQKMEESMTNIIG
+1 MTNAIGIIG
-14 IVGLVL
+14 LIL
-20 GLAVLSILIY
+20 GLAILSVLIY
-30 KRVPA
+30 RRVPA
-35 ILAALAATAVV
+35 ILAALAATLVV
-46 TVFNP
+46 AVFNATEI
-51 VDPWTSLSTLFNG
+51 WTALTSLFNG
-64 IGSTF
+64 LGGTF

-93 AIAEFFMKL
+93 AIAEFFIKL
-102 FGPES
+102 FGEKS
-107 VILVISVTTAL
+107 VVLVISITTAL

-144 NISKTLLPAII
+144 NITKKLLPAII

-174 NIIPTAYLG
+174 NIIPTTYLG

-190 VLGIIATLVMFGLG
+190 VLGLIASAIMFGLG
-204 YFYLSHE
+204 YIYLSHE
-211 VAKSRARGEGFD
+211 VKRSQSRGEGFD
-223 ENSLRPGSVSE
+223 EKSLREGSVSQ
-234 LSGDDL
+234 LSGKDL
-240 PKPLLAFLPI
+240 PKPFLAFLPI
-250 ILLIVIYMV
+250 IMLISLYM
-259 LERITF
+259 LFERVSF
-265 GGYQLKDANPYA
+265 GAYSLKTYNAYA

-283 IIAIVYLLILG
+283 IIAIIYLLILG
-294 HLMGNTSTVKESI
+294 TIMGHKITVIGSVRK
-307 IRGAAEW
+307 GAVEW
-314 IGPLLSFSIVV
+314 VGPLLNFSVVV
-325 GFGRVISSTTGYASL
+325 GFGKVISSTPGYASL
-340 VDAVTNLNM
+340 VETVTSLKM
-349 NPYLSAA
+349 SPYLSAA
-356 LSVTLLAGVT
+356 LAVTLLAGVT

-379 EKLVQSWTSQLSS
+379 KELVNSWVSQLST
-392 PAQLA
+392 PAQLG

-428 THSSSYKYIFMITVV
+428 SHATSYKYIFVITVI
-443 FTLIAAALLVLL
+443 FTLIAAAVIVLL
-455 ASIGFVY
+455 ASIGFTY

>member
-1 MQKMEESMTNIIG
+1 MGIIG
-14 IVGLVL
+14 LIL
-20 GLAVLSILIY
+20 GLAVLSVLIY

-35 ILAALAATAVV
+35 IYAALAATLIAA
-46 TVFNP
+46 VFNHME
-51 VDPWTSLSTLFNG
+51 PWTALTTLFGG
-64 IGSTF
+64 IGATF
-69 GTYFPI
+69 GTYFPV

-83 KLMSD
+83 GLMSE

-93 AIAEFFMKL
+93 AIAEFFIQL
-102 FGPES
+102 FGANS
-107 VILVISVTTAL
+107 VVLVISVTTAL

-130 FTVFPLGV
+130 FTVFPIGV
-138 SLCRKA
+138 NLIRKA
-144 NISKTLLPAII
+144 DIPKKLLPAMI

-190 VLGIIATLVMFGLG
+190 VLGLIATAIMFGLG
-204 YFYLSHE
+204 YTYLQRE
-211 VAKSRARGEGFD
+211 VKKSRERGEHFD
-223 ENSLRPGSVSE
+223 ENSLRPDSVREMDTES
-234 LSGDDL
+234 L
-240 PKPLLAFLPI
+240 PSPFAAFLPVI
-250 ILLIVIYMV
+250 MLIGLYM
-259 LERITF
+259 LFERVTF
-265 GGYQLKDANPYA
+265 GTYSLKEMNSFA

-283 IIAIVYLLILG
+283 VIAIIYLLILG
-294 HLMGNTSTVKESI
+294 VKQG
-307 IRGAAEW
+307 RKDDMKKALKDGASGSF
-314 IGPLLSFSIVV
+314 GPLLSFAIVV
-325 GFGRVISSTTGYASL
+325 GFGSVIKNTAGYASL
-340 VDAVTNLNM
+340 VAWVTGLDM

-379 EKLVQSWTSQLSS
+379 EVLVNSWTSKLTT
-392 PAQLA
+392 PAQLG

-428 THSSSYKYIFMITVV
+428 THASSYKYIFMITVV
-443 FTLIAAALLVLL
+443 FTLIAAAAIVLL
-455 ASIGFVY
+455 AMAGFTM